1 MIPKTNNPAGL
12 IKVKKQVNKQPYKLV
27 LIVLPFAVR

>member
-1 MIPKTNNPAGL
+1 MIPKTINPAGL
-12 IKVKKQVNKQPYKLV
+12 NKDKKQVNKQPYKLV